1 MKIAT
6 LVLNCVTAIFSMF
19 AMVGTYLYCQYG
31 QFVFFF
37 TESKDPIFKYG
48 EFISVGMMFLAFLS
62 LAAGVLLFFAMR
74 KNKRVL
80 YLTAQVILFPYNLA
94 LYIGGLA
101 IYNYYLVRQY
111 FYTGSWFFVINMQG
125 IILCIVT
132 LVFAII
138 SFASHKVPGRQIR

>member
-6 LVLNCVTAIFSMF
+6 LALNCVTAIFSMF
-19 AMVGTYLYCQYG
+19 AMVGTYLHCQYG

-48 EFISVGMMFLAFLS
+48 ELISVGMIFLAFLS
-62 LAAGVLLFFAMR
+62 LAAGVLLFFALR

-101 IYNYYLVRQY
+101 IYNYYMVRQY
-111 FYTGSWFFVINMQG
+111 FYTGSWFFLINMQG

-138 SFASHKVPGRQIR
+138 SFASHKQIR